1 MANVRG
7 LFVLNTTAFVR
18 ESFSVGAHEQVLEAL
33 EPDRRRTFLL
43 TLREAAWYPLPDVV
57 AYMEAAQRLL
67 APGDAG
73 FHRRLGAFSG
83 ERDRNSGGFVR
94 MAPDPATAL
103 RMGPVIWRA
112 FYDCGRLVTEQRGP
126 YLGVAVV
133 HDFLAHPAHCQ
144 RICGA
149 WEVLLSGPAARAQV
163 SEPSCSALG
172 QAHCEFHV
180 AWTPLPAEG
189 G

>member
-18 ESFSVGAHEQVLEAL
+18 ETFGAAAHDHVVAGLA
-33 EPDRRRTFLL
+33 PDPRRTFLL
-43 TLREAAWYPLPDVV
+43 TPREAGWYPLLDVV

-67 APGDAG
+67 APDDAG

-83 ERDRNSGGFVR
+83 ERDRNSGGFSR
-94 MAPDPATAL
+94 MAPDPATAM
-103 RMGPVIWRA
+103 RMAPMIWRA
-112 FYDCGRLVTEQRGP
+112 FYDAGRLVPEHRTP
-126 YLGVAVV
+126 NLGIGVV
-133 HDFLAHPAHCQ
+133 HEFPAYPAHCQ

-149 WEVLLSGPAARAQV
+149 WGVLLSFPAAPAQV
-163 SEPSCSALG
+163 SEPSCAALG

-180 AWTPLPAEG
+180 VWTPAGDG